1 MFGKLVTVDMLRVE
15 RSDIVNSLV
24 ERDVVLIGS
33 DDVIDGILIRF
44 WNSVAIDNEC
54 WLTIEDRL
62 AVGFFSI
69 SVVIFVIYRH
79 SNPLI
84 R

>member
-1 MFGKLVTVDMLRVE
+1 MLGKLVTVDVFRVE
-15 RSDIVNSLV
+15 RSDMVNSLV
-24 ERDVVLIGS
+24 ERDVVLVGS
-33 DDVIDGILIRF
+33 DDIIDGILIRF
-44 WNSVAIDNEC
+44 RNSVAIYDEC
-54 WLTIEDRL
+54 RLAIENGL
-62 AVGFFSI
+62 AVGFFSV

>member
-1 MFGKLVTVDMLRVE
+1 MFSKLVAVDVFRVE
-15 RSDIVNSLV
+15 RSNMVNSLV
-24 ERDVVLIGS
+24 ERDVVLVGS
-33 DDVIDGILIRF
+33 DDIIDGILIRF
-44 WNSVAIDNEC
+44 WNSVAIDDEC
-54 WLTIEDRL
+54 RL
-62 AVGFFSI
+62 AIENGLTVEFFSV